1 MVLKIGPSRPGA
13 VVEKRAKSADQ
24 LKLWVWQT
32 GYYRFNVVDQRK
44 YLKKLRDIHSTRS
57 SIYSGSEA
65 STLDQKEG
73 NLKNFALYQQGD

>member
-1 MVLKIGPSRPGA
+1 VVLKIGPSRPGA

-44 YLKKLRDIHSTRS
+44 YLKKLRDIHRNPVKRGLAPSP
-57 SIYSGSEA
+57 EP
-65 STLDQKEG
+65 
-73 NLKNFALYQQGD
+73 